1 MVLMTIGLLMEA
13 QNISINNDGS
23 SPDNSAMLDITSTSR
38 GVLVPRMTEAQRTA
52 IVNPATGLLVFQT
65 DNDTGFY
72 FNRGTAALPDW
83 MRLKS
88 AGEPVTELSDLA
100 GDTKIEVEQNPA
112 ENVIR
117 MGTHGTE
124 FFRLDSGR
132 LSIVNTNN
140 NYFFGQN
147 SGQNYDYLN
156 NSAEP
161 NLSIGSFSMESITTA
176 RKNVAIGN
184 QALRSLTIGSDNT
197 AIGLSALRLNTSG
210 SSNTAVGT
218 NAMEMVDVGDRN
230 TAVGRF
236 AGVNVTSGS
245 TNTIVGEFAGSSLTI
260 GNSNTLMGVDALE
273 SNINGN
279 NNVAVGEGAGRFNL
293 GSGNVF
299 IGFSAGQNEATSDK
313 LYIENSSSNSPL
325 IYGNFGADSVIVNGT
340 LSIGSAFTFPT
351 VDGAANQVMI
361 TDGAGGLSW
370 STFPADNLG
379 NHIASTNIEL
389 NSNYLSGDGDNEGVF
404 VDNSGD
410 VGIGTTTPSTGFTVS
425 ENTFTAIM
433 NLESSSLNTL
443 MDFDNS
449 SANPASWRVGYLGN
463 TGVNPGFFTFLR
475 GGTHRMVITNAGDVG
490 IGTTTPNG
498 SLQIHATSGAGNL
511 RFTSASTGLSTT
523 DGFVISNDGGT
534 ILNMWQR
541 ENANWNFVTHLGATS
556 MTIAP
561 NANVG
566 IGRTNPVSA
575 LEVNGTITLD
585 DEMNTT
591 STGNF
596 NMLPIAMA
604 SIDASGIVN
613 SSTGN
618 VTVNRPSV
626 GVYEITVSGH
636 SANIN
641 NDVVNVSLIGSND
654 GSIVVT
660 SLAGNYEV
668 RTRSSL
674 GVLSN
679 EDFSIVIYTP

>member
-1 MVLMTIGLLMEA
+1 
-13 QNISINNDGS
+13 
-23 SPDNSAMLDITSTSR
+23 
-38 GVLVPRMTEAQRTA
+38 
-52 IVNPATGLLVFQT
+52 
-65 DNDTGFY
+65 
-72 FNRGTAALPDW
+72 
-83 MRLKS
+83 
-88 AGEPVTELSDLA
+88 
-100 GDTKIEVEQNPA
+100 
-112 ENVIR
+112 
-117 MGTHGTE
+117 
-124 FFRLDSGR
+124 
-132 LSIVNTNN
+132 
-140 NYFFGQN
+140 
-147 SGQNYDYLN
+147 
-156 NSAEP
+156 
-161 NLSIGSFSMESITTA
+161 
-176 RKNVAIGN
+176 
-184 QALRSLTIGSDNT
+184 
-197 AIGLSALRLNTSG
+197 
-210 SSNTAVGT
+210 
-218 NAMEMVDVGDRN
+218 
-230 TAVGRF
+230 
-236 AGVNVTSGS
+236 
-245 TNTIVGEFAGSSLTI
+245 
-260 GNSNTLMGVDALE
+260 
-273 SNINGN
+273 
-279 NNVAVGEGAGRFNL
+279 
-293 GSGNVF
+293 
-299 IGFSAGQNEATSDK
+299 
-313 LYIENSSSNSPL
+313 
-325 IYGNFGADSVIVNGT
+325 
-340 LSIGSAFTFPT
+340 
-351 VDGAANQVMI
+351 
-361 TDGAGGLSW
+361 
-370 STFPADNLG
+370 
-379 NHIASTNIEL
+379 
-389 NSNYLSGDGDNEGVF
+389 
-404 VDNSGD
+404 
-410 VGIGTTTPSTGFTVS
+410 
-425 ENTFTAIM
+425 
-433 NLESSSLNTL
+433 
-443 MDFDNS
+443 
-449 SANPASWRVGYLGN
+449 
-463 TGVNPGFFTFLR
+463 
-475 GGTHRMVITNAGDVG
+475 MVITNAGDVG